1 MTIEELNHYIA
12 HPQYLNKSTLPDLR
26 QLVEMYPYCATFSLL
41 YAKNLSNINDIQ
53 FGAYLQ
59 KAAMQAYHRDA
70 LQQLIAIPAAT
81 EPAPADPEPVKS
93 LSKPSAESKTVPE
106 LVESLSKPSAESSLL
121 ELSRGEAKDIQGPSF
136 DLIQDEAKDIQGA
149 EEETAIP
156 ERSETYKPFKQQDL
170 IDKFIATNPKIQFN
184 NKFEYED
191 PTGSWQETESET
203 IFTES
208 LAKIYIKQ
216 GQYAKALQI
225 FEKLNLKY
233 PEKSTYFADQIRFL
247 KKIIQNS

>member
-81 EPAPADPEPVKS
+81 EPAPA
-93 LSKPSAESKTVPE
+93 VPE
-106 LVESLSKPSAESSLL
+106 LVESLSEPSAESSLL
-121 ELSRGEAKDIQGPSF
+121 ELSRGEAKDIKGPSF
-136 DLIQDEAKDIQGA
+136 DLSQIEAKNIQGP